1 MNVLEYARMY
11 NHEYSN
17 VFLEYFTPDDV
28 EKLEIIK
35 REVLMTE
42 ATREQRKARVSKYRR
57 WVSYRDQNAL
67 NVQFYILPT
76 PRENPNRPSSYLICL
91 ALNKHAHSHIII
103 CLQITA
109 MNFRRYDYRF
119 AVPLYG
125 EVPPKRVTFSR
136 LQVYERVTRAL
147 EA

>member
-1 MNVLEYARMY
+1 
-11 NHEYSN
+11 
-17 VFLEYFTPDDV
+17 
-28 EKLEIIK
+28 
-35 REVLMTE
+35 MTE

-76 PRENPNRPSSYLICL
+76 PRETNNRPSSYPICL
-91 ALNKHAHSHIII
+91 TLNKHAHSHIII

-109 MNFRRYDYRF
+109 MNFRRYGYRL
-119 AVPLYG
+119 ALPLSRRGRGYSLYG
-125 EVPPKRVTFSR
+125 EVPLKRSQRVTFSR
-136 LQVYERVTRAL
+136 LQVYQRVTRAL

>member
-35 REVLMTE
+35 RKVLMTE

-57 WVSYRDQNAL
+57 WVSYRDQNAS
-67 NVQFYILPT
+67 FYILPT
-76 PRENPNRPSSYLICL
+76 PCENPNRPSSYLICL
-91 ALNKHAHSHIII
+91 ALNKDAHSHIII
-103 CLQITA
+103 RLQITA
-109 MNFRRYDYRF
+109 MNSRRYDYRLAPYTGRF
-119 AVPLYG
+119 R
-125 EVPPKRVTFSR
+125 PKGLPFPGFRFMKG
-136 LQVYERVTRAL
+136 
-147 EA
+147 